1 MNFQLKIRAVKLDME
16 DYLSDRINRYK
27 FISAVIFAFIITALA
42 WQSDDAYHA
51 YIMAK
56 NLVLGNGFVYNVG
69 ERATASSCPL
79 FTLVIAGGYFVF
91 RNMFLVSLLIC
102 VIFSISA
109 YVITINN
116 FCHTRKHLFI
126 AFFTLIGSL
135 CFISYTTSGLENC
148 MLFFLAA
155 EFLKIYFASKRYDA
169 KKMFVLAVLIS
180 LIAMTRMD
188 AVLMFIPMI
197 LYVYLGRRDGV
208 SFGKAVLLGIA
219 GLLPFIGW
227 EVFSTIYYGFP
238 FPNTAYVKLGTDIPL
253 KEYLI
258 RGMQYFLTSLSFDPI
273 LLLVPFVA
281 VILVF
286 LVKKAHYTYCVL
298 GVLLYIC
305 YVFYIGGDFMVGR
318 HYTVLF
324 LISLVCVLKYMEDED
339 INEALRRRF
348 EKAYII
354 IAAAGIIFSYAA
366 KPVTNQYLFGYGA
379 SPIADE
385 RGGYFQYTSLYN
397 NAISYLKTGKMVIR
411 NAWNE
416 GGIDELR
423 KEGHGS
429 GLLVMVP
436 GISIYYNSDL
446 YLNDLYALGDPFL
459 SKLPAVRE
467 DNWRIGHMWREA
479 PVGYNETVL
488 YGEDVI
494 ENESIR
500 EYYETIKFITR
511 GPVWDK
517 NRLKAVIDINTGKYD
532 HLLEEYKSTLDEDN
546 HQITDKYFLSREP
559 AVR

>member
-1 MNFQLKIRAVKLDME
+1 MKRI
-16 DYLSDRINRYK
+16 YLSDRLSKYK
-27 FISAVIFAFIITALA
+27 LISIIVFLIIITGLA

-51 YIMAK
+51 YIMAR

-79 FTLVIAGGYFVF
+79 FTLVIACGYFVF

-102 VIFSISA
+102 VVFSTMA
-109 YVITINN
+109 YVIVVNS
-116 FCHTRKHLFI
+116 FCHTRKHVFI
-126 AFFTLIGSL
+126 AFFTMVGSIS
-135 CFISYTTSGLENC
+135 FISYTTSGLENC
-148 MLFFLAA
+148 MLYFLAA
-155 EFLKIYFASKRYDA
+155 LFLKYYFQTERYDA
-169 KKMFVLAVLIS
+169 KKMFILAILIS

-188 AVLMFIPMI
+188 AVLMFVPMI
-197 LYVYLGRRDGV
+197 LYVYLGRRDKV

-253 KEYLI
+253 KEYLV
-258 RGMQYFLTSLSFDPI
+258 RGVQYFLTSLSFDPI
-273 LLLVPFVA
+273 LILVPAVA
-281 VILVF
+281 VVLIF
-286 LVKKAHYTYCVL
+286 IVKKANYTYCIL

-324 LISLVCVLKYMEDED
+324 LISLICVLRYMEDGD
-339 INEALRRRF
+339 INEQLRWRF

-354 IAAAGIIFSYAA
+354 VAAAGIIFSYAA

-385 RGGYFQYTSLYN
+385 RGGYFKYTSLYN
-397 NAISYLKTGKMVIR
+397 NALSYIKTGKMVIR
-411 NAWNE
+411 DAWNE
-416 GGIDELR
+416 SGIEELR
-423 KEGHGS
+423 SKGHKS

-436 GISIYYNSDL
+436 GISIYHNSDL

-488 YGEDVI
+488 YGENVI

-500 EYYETIKFITR
+500 EFYEVIKFITR
-511 GPVWDK
+511 GPIWDK
-517 NRLKAVIDINTGKYD
+517 DRLKAVIDINIGKYD
-532 HLLEEYKSTLDEDN
+532 HLLEEYKSTLDENN
-546 HQITDKYFLSREP
+546 HQVTDKYFLSREP
-559 AVR
+559 AVK